1 MRQLIIG
8 LLVMV
13 VVIGL
18 AVANVRFGKQEL
30 AQVGQAGV
38 TAITNAPSANL
49 ASRSN
54 S

>member
-1 MRQLIIG
+1 MRQIIIG

-13 VVIGL
+13 IVIGL
-18 AVANVRFGKQEL
+18 AVTNVRFGKQEL
-30 AQVGQAGV
+30 AQVGQTGV
-38 TAITNAPSANL
+38 STLTNTSTANL

>member
-1 MRQLIIG
+1 MRQIIIS

-13 VVIGL
+13 MVIGL
-18 AVANVRFGKQEL
+18 AVTNVRFGKHEL

-38 TAITNAPSANL
+38 STLTNTPTANL